1 MFTVVVLWLAALGL
15 LRFRLP
21 LAGVT
26 KAALISGCMALV
38 VHESVQRI
46 SAIPAASIGV
56 IVGVGLYLIG
66 LRISR
71 VLGTA
76 DRDRILLVKDRVPA
90 GVRRIFDAGVNW
102 LLPAPVVE

>member
-1 MFTVVVLWLAALGL
+1 MVLWLAALDL

-21 LAGVT
+21 LAGVI
-26 KAALISGCMALV
+26 KAAAVSSCMAFLV
-38 VHESVQRI
+38 HGAVQRI
-46 SAIPAASIGV
+46 SAIPAASVAV
-56 IVGVGLYLIG
+56 IVGVGLYLIE

-90 GVRRIFDAGVNW
+90 GVRRIFDGVRAGC
-102 LLPAPVVE
+102 